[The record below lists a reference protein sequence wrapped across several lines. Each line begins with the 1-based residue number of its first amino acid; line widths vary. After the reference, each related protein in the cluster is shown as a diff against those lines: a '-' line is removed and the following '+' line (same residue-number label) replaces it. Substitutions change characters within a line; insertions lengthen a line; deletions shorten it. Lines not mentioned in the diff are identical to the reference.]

1 MVCSSTRRLF
11 LEKVDLFGIQSF
23 NRYNN
28 SADEHNTSSDYDALK
43 SDWIA
48 IGNDMSQVME
58 LFASC
63 HKECHELV
71 SGSKHTIN
79 AQERDGADD
88 L

>member
-1 MVCSSTRRLF
+1 
-11 LEKVDLFGIQSF
+11 
-23 NRYNN
+23 
-28 SADEHNTSSDYDALK
+28 
-43 SDWIA
+43 
-48 IGNDMSQVME
+48 MSQVME